1 MIVRLVA
8 EGNLLRTL
16 PPKRFPVSM
25 LVRGSGVPH
34 GSIVWA
40 ALHSFPQLNQTAHN
54 TPPIRSRLISP
65 SSRLLQEMY
74 GRCSL
79 GSLILGREK
88 CRSLFFPA
96 CFSSARIWARS
107 RASASSWTWVGS
119 CPTCR
124 PNARSR
130 ASCGPTLAS
139 RCSSRSLLALSSRYR
154 AVSAASRS
162 SQPCPVGVSGGVAG
176 TDGVIGWFSR
186 FSSSVDAHEREKEK
200 RRTETAAR
208 EYSRIYNRLKARK
221 RRGQITVDAW
231 NQQVAQAQALKD
243 AFKARQITREEY
255 VQKLDAL

>member
-1 MIVRLVA
+1 MIVRLVSQ
-8 EGNLLRTL
+8 GDLFRTL
-16 PPKRFPVSM
+16 LPQELAVPM
-25 LVRGSGVPH
+25 LVRGGGVPH
-34 GSIVWA
+34 GISVCIMFQ
-40 ALHSFPQLNQTAHN
+40 SFSQLNQTAHS
-54 TPPIRSRLISP
+54 TPPVNARAVSP

-96 CFSSARIWARS
+96 CCSSACIWATS
-107 RASASSWTWVGS
+107 RASASSWAWVGS

-124 PNARSR
+124 PNARSN

-139 RCSSRSLLALSSRYR
+139 RRSSRPLFILSSRYR

-162 SQPCPVGVSGGVAG
+162 SQLCPVGVSGGVAG
-176 TDGVIGWFSR
+176 TDGAGGWFRR